1 MNTDA
6 ITTQDFDQI
15 CALVQDYFDGLHQ
28 GDTQKL
34 RHIFHVDAVLKAPGL
49 RRNLEDWLSLVA
61 QREVPARRGDA
72 FGYRLLALDLLGE
85 QAMVKVL
92 CPLLGCIYI
101 DFLGLLKENNQ
112 WRIVNKMYADA

>member
-15 CALVQDYFDGLHQ
+15 CALVQDYFNGLHQ

-34 RHIFHVDAVLKAPGL
+34 QHIFHADAVLKAPGL

-61 QREVPARRGDA
+61 QREVPAQRGDA
-72 FGYRLLALDLLGE
+72 FGYRLLAVDLLGE

-92 CPLLGCIYI
+92 CPLLGRTYI

-112 WRIVNKMYADA
+112 WLIVNKMYANA